1 LGKIKQLYILIFGKI
16 SIKNRYLGVFRYL
29 RKHKQNMIF
38 HVVAIREL
46 FWKNYSID
54 VLFFWL
60 SEERVRDVLR
70 EYKLVALEI
79 YEYKKE
85 KVENYWKLK
94 ILIEFEWQDIR
105 LLSNATDLEGIA
117 YWLSV
122 LWFNIKNINNVGND
136 QIEQAEIDKIL
147 NKAKSDAKEWLTEQE
162 NIIAQKEKKEEELLD
177 EKKWEKYRLEIDKL
191 LKNIEKLVNDAKND
205 VPKEKLNKLF
215 KQWQELSKLKMWR
228 NLEKI
233 ASFLEATYNIYSDT
247 EQEYLAKKQASR
259 INVSWSD
266 ISDTY
271 VISEIQK
278 LEKAKWLTN
287 VWSTNISDVLN
298 ANFWVFSMYFKF
310 IKRDFI
316 NKIKNFSQDFPKIF
330 DDILIGLF
338 FLTVFSA
345 LYFLWGKI
353 SYSQNTNDYVYVML
367 IHFWVFWLVLYI
379 ANFIK
384 KRWLVFNIV
393 LLISWVVI
401 SLVLMRVL
409 KQNFIF

>member
-1 LGKIKQLYILIFGKI
+1 MGKIKQLYILIFGKN

-247 EQEYLAKKQASR
+247 EQEC
-259 INVSWSD
+259 
-266 ISDTY
+266 
-271 VISEIQK
+271 
-278 LEKAKWLTN
+278 
-287 VWSTNISDVLN
+287 
-298 ANFWVFSMYFKF
+298 NFWNTKTGKSKM
-310 IKRDFI
+310 I
-316 NKIKNFSQDFPKIF
+316 NKC
-330 DDILIGLF
+330 LIN
-338 FLTVFSA
+338 
-345 LYFLWGKI
+345 K
-353 SYSQNTNDYVYVML
+353 D
-367 IHFWVFWLVLYI
+367 
-379 ANFIK
+379 
-384 KRWLVFNIV
+384 
-393 LLISWVVI
+393 
-401 SLVLMRVL
+401 
-409 KQNFIF
+409 